1 MALDNGIKEQ
11 LKQYLAMLESEIV
24 FAASLGTDD
33 ASQKVRD
40 FLEEIAKC
48 RTYYDR
54 RSNCRS
60 DTKLY
65 NYATRYR
72 QWHCFCRSSTRA

>member
-40 FLEEIAKC
+40 FLEEIAEMSERITIEEVTAD
-48 RTYYDR
+48 RTPSLDR
-54 RSNCRS
+54 KSVV
-60 DTKLY
+60 
-65 NYATRYR
+65 
-72 QWHCFCRSSTRA
+72 

>member
-33 ASQKVRD
+33 ASQKFV
-40 FLEEIAKC
+40 I
-48 RTYYDR
+48 
-54 RSNCRS
+54 S
-60 DTKLY
+60 
-65 NYATRYR
+65 
-72 QWHCFCRSSTRA
+72 